1 MKFLIQKE
9 THHTYLF
16 LYLFCFILKK
26 NIYHFPIHV
35 ILIDK
40 NSSKRFHLI
49 DSINDFLKQSQYMAS

>member
-40 NSSKRFHLI
+40 NSSKHLI
-49 DSINDFLKQSQYMAS
+49 DSINDFLKQS

>member
-26 NIYHFPIHV
+26 KYLSLSNSRNI
-35 ILIDK
+35 
-40 NSSKRFHLI
+40 NR
-49 DSINDFLKQSQYMAS
+49 